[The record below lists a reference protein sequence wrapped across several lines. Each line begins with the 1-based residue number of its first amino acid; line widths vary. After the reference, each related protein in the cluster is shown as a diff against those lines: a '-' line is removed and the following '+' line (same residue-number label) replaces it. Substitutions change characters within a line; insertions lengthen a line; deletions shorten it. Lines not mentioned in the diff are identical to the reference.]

1 MKQIRVVLQA
11 EPPPPSLLAAS
22 RARSGYGLVGAAP
35 RARDDDAE
43 PSLDARIL
51 AIAAPSLLALALDP
65 VLAAVDVA
73 FVGRCGARSGAAPLA
88 AVAASTG
95 FFGFVF
101 SATNSFTSAGTP
113 LVAKARA
120 DDGDAAALRL
130 GGAVVRAA
138 AVVGVG
144 LMLASEA
151 AAPAAMAVFAPAGVV
166 SASVAFTRLRAA
178 SAPAVVGAA
187 ALNGALRGV
196 GDARAALDAAAL
208 AAVVNVSLDALLVW
222 RLGLNPNGAA
232 AATAV
237 AEWAALAFLAAR
249 FARRVGDAGAAAA
262 PDGVFAGLETFTH
275 AAAATLARTL
285 CLQAFLA
292 ATTAFVAARAGA
304 AAAPTLLAAHL
315 VLKQFYVILSFAT
328 DALAVAAQQL
338 VASAPDAAAAR
349 RRSARLLVWGGASGL
364 AFAALLYATPPS
376 ILTDDPAVA
385 AAAAA
390 ELRRL
395 VAPLQL
401 LSSLVFV
408 GDGILQ
414 GSRDFK
420 FEAAAVAVAA
430 AGGFAVLAAEG
441 RAPDG
446 ALATA
451 WDAVAALNALRFAA
465 FVGRF
470 YLRGPLV
477 VDADKAE
484 QPPAR
489 ADVIDVAVT
498 RMMEA

>member
-1 MKQIRVVLQA
+1 MKQIRVVLQQA
-11 EPPPPSLLAAS
+11 EPPPSLLAAS

-35 RARDDDAE
+35 RPPGDDDE

-73 FVGRCGARSGAAPLA
+73 FVGRCGAGRSGAAPLA

-151 AAPAAMAVFAPAGVV
+151 AAPAAMRVFAPDGVE

-275 AAAATLARTL
+275 AAAATQSIRWPPAMPSSSPKSTRPPIAGARRFASSPRSLALR
-285 CLQAFLA
+285 
-292 ATTAFVAARAGA
+292 ATNAGA
-304 AAAPTLLAAHL
+304 AKAARSRA
-315 VLKQFYVILSFAT
+315 
-328 DALAVAAQQL
+328 
-338 VASAPDAAAAR
+338 ASAGH
-349 RRSARLLVWGGASGL
+349 SLLFGYIQSVAKVGA
-364 AFAALLYATPPS
+364 
-376 ILTDDPAVA
+376 
-385 AAAAA
+385 
-390 ELRRL
+390 
-395 VAPLQL
+395 
-401 LSSLVFV
+401 
-408 GDGILQ
+408 
-414 GSRDFK
+414 
-420 FEAAAVAVAA
+420 
-430 AGGFAVLAAEG
+430 
-441 RAPDG
+441 
-446 ALATA
+446 
-451 WDAVAALNALRFAA
+451 
-465 FVGRF
+465 
-470 YLRGPLV
+470 
-477 VDADKAE
+477 
-484 QPPAR
+484 
-489 ADVIDVAVT
+489 
-498 RMMEA
+498 